1 MSICFFIFV
10 FFYRSLHLLFKPNQ
24 TQKKKKKI
32 SKSQKTNYQKY
43 ISLLILVL
51 HSLQPITKKA
61 HTHHNFLF
69 FILINNNTIKKFIH
83 INIVVGACGFLWVWY
98 VLVMGSY
105 KKSHPR
111 PPPSSSSSPSSSQL
125 ADVAISGKR
134 FFFSFVFCYYSYVG
148 FRNVSAFNLKHWFFV
163 LVSWGFGVK
172 TYDSCFWI
180 CMFVFLFIYLFIFCI
195 YLILN
200 LNLNKPRSLNW
211 LLNQKVW
218 NWINI
223 VFLLEMFQNL

>member
-1 MSICFFIFV
+1 M
-10 FFYRSLHLLFKPNQ
+10 
-24 TQKKKKKI
+24 
-32 SKSQKTNYQKY
+32 
-43 ISLLILVL
+43 ILVL

-69 FILINNNTIKKFIH
+69 FILINNNNIKKFIH

-134 FFFSFVFCYYSYVG
+134 FFFFCFVFCYYLYVG

-172 TYDSCFWI
+172 TYDMI
-180 CMFVFLFIYLFIFCI
+180 LVFGSVCLFFFLLFIFLFCI

>member
-1 MSICFFIFV
+1 MFFFIDLSN
-10 FFYRSLHLLFKPNQ
+10 FYSNQ
-24 TQKKKKKI
+24 TKPKKKKKFQI
-32 SKSQKTNYQKY
+32 PKNKLPEIYFPVDPCPPFSATNHKKSSHPPQ
-43 ISLLILVL
+43 
-51 HSLQPITKKA
+51 
-61 HTHHNFLF
+61 F
-69 FILINNNTIKKFIH
+69 FIILINNNNIKKFIH
-83 INIVVGACGFLWVWY
+83 INIVVGACGFLWVRY
-98 VLVMGSY
+98 VLVMGSH

-134 FFFSFVFCYYSYVG
+134 FFFFSFVFCYYSYVG

-163 LVSWGFGVK
+163 SVSWGFGVK

-180 CMFVFLFIYLFIFCI
+180 CMFVFFLFFFIFYI

>member
-10 FFYRSLHLLFKPNQ
+10 FFFYRSLQLLFKPNQ
-24 TQKKKKKI
+24 TQKNKI
-32 SKSQKTNYQKY
+32 SKYQKTNYQKY
-43 ISLLILVL
+43 IFLLILVL

-111 PPPSSSSSPSSSQL
+111 PPPSSSSPSSSQL

-134 FFFSFVFCYYSYVG
+134 FFFF
-148 FRNVSAFNLKHWFFV
+148 L
-163 LVSWGFGVK
+163 
-172 TYDSCFWI
+172 CFLL
-180 CMFVFLFIYLFIFCI
+180 LFICGF
-195 YLILN
+195 
-200 LNLNKPRSLNW
+200 S
-211 LLNQKVW
+211 
-218 NWINI
+218 
-223 VFLLEMFQNL
+223 

>member
-1 MSICFFIFV
+1 M
-10 FFYRSLHLLFKPNQ
+10 
-24 TQKKKKKI
+24 
-32 SKSQKTNYQKY
+32 
-43 ISLLILVL
+43 L

-69 FILINNNTIKKFIH
+69 FILINNNNIKKFIH

-98 VLVMGSY
+98 VLVMGVLQKITSA
-105 KKSHPR
+105 
-111 PPPSSSSSPSSSQL
+111 SSSFFFIFSLFLSTCWRGDIRQ
-125 ADVAISGKR
+125 A
-134 FFFSFVFCYYSYVG
+134 FFFSLVFCYYSYVG

-180 CMFVFLFIYLFIFCI
+180 CMFVFFIFYFLFIFCI

>member
-1 MSICFFIFV
+1 MYKYSCWSLWIPVSLVCASNGVLQKITSASSSFFFIF
-10 FFYRSLHLLFKPNQ
+10 SL
-24 TQKKKKKI
+24 
-32 SKSQKTNYQKY
+32 
-43 ISLLILVL
+43 
-51 HSLQPITKKA
+51 
-61 HTHHNFLF
+61 FLSTCWRGDLRQAF
-69 FILINNNTIKKFIH
+69 
-83 INIVVGACGFLWVWY
+83 
-98 VLVMGSY
+98 
-105 KKSHPR
+105 
-111 PPPSSSSSPSSSQL
+111 
-125 ADVAISGKR
+125 
-134 FFFSFVFCYYSYVG
+134 FFFSLVFCYYSYVG

-180 CMFVFLFIYLFIFCI
+180 CMFVFLFFIFYLYFVFCI